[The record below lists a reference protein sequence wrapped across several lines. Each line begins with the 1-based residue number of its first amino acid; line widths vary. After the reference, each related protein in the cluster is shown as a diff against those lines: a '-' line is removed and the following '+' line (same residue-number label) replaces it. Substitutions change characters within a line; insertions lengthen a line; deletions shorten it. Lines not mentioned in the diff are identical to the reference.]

1 MNVVRGSCGRC
12 SERRCSA
19 ATTLLKRPAD
29 AALSQ
34 GIWAVLA
41 VFLLIYIVKSNE
53 RFSARQEERE
63 KQYQELLLALTEKF
77 NVLSVIERDITEVKE
92 YIMAD
97 TKEINKKIGS
107 IIFFVGLTLP
117 RYRFSKPSASLDMNL
132 R

>member
-1 MNVVRGSCGRC
+1 MESSV
-12 SERRCSA
+12 
-19 ATTLLKRPAD
+19 LD

-63 KQYQELLLALTEKF
+63 KQYQELLSALTEKF
-77 NVLSVIERDITEVKE
+77 NVLSVIEKNIAEVKE

-97 TKEINKKIGS
+97 TKEINKKI
-107 IIFFVGLTLP
+107 
-117 RYRFSKPSASLDMNL
+117 
-132 R
+132 

>member
-1 MNVVRGSCGRC
+1 MESSV
-12 SERRCSA
+12 
-19 ATTLLKRPAD
+19 LD

-34 GIWAVLA
+34 GIWALLA

-63 KQYQELLLALTEKF
+63 KQYQELLSALTEKF

-97 TKEINKKIGS
+97 TKEINKKI
-107 IIFFVGLTLP
+107 
-117 RYRFSKPSASLDMNL
+117 
-132 R
+132 

>member
-1 MNVVRGSCGRC
+1 M
-12 SERRCSA
+12 
-19 ATTLLKRPAD
+19 LKRPAD

-63 KQYQELLLALTEKF
+63 KQYQELLSALTEKF
-77 NVLSVIERDITEVKE
+77 NVLSVIEKDIAEVKE

-97 TKEINKKIGS
+97 AKEINKKI
-107 IIFFVGLTLP
+107 
-117 RYRFSKPSASLDMNL
+117 
-132 R
+132 